1 MRAENPGNAG
11 VRPEVLDGAERERE
25 RERCVSDADA
35 SSYGPFRAR
44 NDPQHICPE
53 RTHANTTPHHLTRS
67 LSTTS
72 PAARAQANPDDRPK
86 PSPISK
92 APLNHGNTTTN
103 NYIHKPL
110 LIASPN
116 HQPTQ
121 KPQHKAKQ
129 QHPPKQPQDNGP
141 RPTHPPA
148 KRIAAGETSAPHA
161 KIPAMTTKE
170 RLHAL

>member
-72 PAARAQANPDDRPK
+72 PAARAQANPEDRPK
-86 PSPISK
+86 PSPISN
-92 APLNHGNTTTN
+92 APKPREHHYPIL
-103 NYIHKPL
+103 IHNPSVFCNPL
-110 LIASPN
+110 PSTG
-116 HQPTQ
+116 TQ
-121 KPQHKAKQ
+121 TALRSRR
-129 QHPPKQPQDNGP
+129 GP
-141 RPTHPPA
+141 LV
-148 KRIAAGETSAPHA
+148 
-161 KIPAMTTKE
+161 
-170 RLHAL
+170 RLVRGVEN